1 MTATAWHCHI
11 CKVKAVQILA
21 SVCRINIILF
31 GLPVYQRQLRSFR
44 EQFLCITRTAR
55 CQIQNLVIIPQ
66 QILTI
71 VQHRLPV
78 CLFLIAVFYQCRQWF
93 IEVCGCIMIT
103 ACICHRIIRCTVIRS
118 CKESCLKADIEHLF
132 HKYRNVQMKNMLVC
146 SVCRIC
152 VGHIQQCKLTALVI
166 ICVRGDGKLLS

>member
-1 MTATAWHCHI
+1 MTGTAWHCHI
-11 CKVKAVQILA
+11 CKVKAVQILFSA
-21 SVCRINIILF
+21 CRINIILF
-31 GLPVYQRQLRSFR
+31 GLPVYQRQPRSFR

-71 VQHRLPV
+71 VQHGLPV
-78 CLFLIAVFYQCRQWF
+78 YLFLIAVFYQCRQWF
-93 IEVCGCIMIT
+93 IEVCGCIMIF

-118 CKESCLKADIEHLF
+118 CKKPCFEIDIENLF
-132 HKYRNVQMKNMLVC
+132 HKYRNVQMENMLVC

-166 ICVRGDGKLLS
+166 ICIRGDGKLLS